1 MTNTWIGRFRPPA
14 TVRVRLTALYGGLF
28 LATATALLVTVDLLL
43 QHVLNRRVNLFLV
56 EYLGSEKPG
65 PGPGGL
71 PTGVPSPL
79 LRPTTKQVAALKKGA
94 AIRGANDLRATVLG
108 YQWVVTGIAIV
119 VLAVVAVAA
128 GWWLAGRV
136 LRPLHRITA
145 TARRLSLSTLNERI
159 ALAGPRDELKELAD
173 TFDAM
178 LGRLE
183 RAVES
188 QRRFIANASHE
199 LRTPLAI
206 QRAAIQIGLADPSP
220 EQVERMRAELLE
232 ANRRSER
239 LIDGLLVLAQGERGL
254 DARLPV
260 RLDEVVQEAA
270 EPVRRTADAAGITV
284 RMRTRPL
291 TVAGD
296 AVLLAQLVTNL
307 LQNAVRYNHPGGEV
321 RVTVDP
327 EHGLTVR
334 NTGPEV
340 PAERVPELFEPF
352 RRLHA
357 PRTGPA
363 DGAGLGLS
371 IVASIARAHDAAVDV
386 RPNPG
391 GGLDVQVRP
400 PGTTPTPGRERS
412 RPGAFDV
419 EFLTP

>member
-1 MTNTWIGRFRPPA
+1 VSARPRLPA

-28 LATATALLVTVDLLL
+28 LLTTTAVLVIVNLLLKRVLDHKVTMIAISSRDAPGVPVAKPPTPEQILMIQRKPLILAPGSPARTAADLRKTVLDYQWGVTV
-43 QHVLNRRVNLFLV
+43 
-56 EYLGSEKPG
+56 
-65 PGPGGL
+65 
-71 PTGVPSPL
+71 
-79 LRPTTKQVAALKKGA
+79 VA
-94 AIRGANDLRATVLG
+94 V
-108 YQWVVTGIAIV
+108 V
-119 VLAVVAVAA
+119 VLACVAVFA

-136 LRPLHRITA
+136 LRPLHHITA
-145 TARRLSLSTLNERI
+145 TARRLSLSNLDERI

-206 QRAAIQIGLADPSP
+206 QRAAIQIGLADASP
-220 EQVERMRAELLE
+220 DQVARMRTELLD

-239 LIDGLLVLAQGERGL
+239 LIDGLLMLARGERGL
-254 DARLPV
+254 DTREPV
-260 RLDEVVQEAA
+260 RLDEVAREAVEPLRAMA
-270 EPVRRTADAAGITV
+270 EAGVITI
-284 RMRTRPL
+284 RLETRPL

-296 AVLLAQLVTNL
+296 ALLLTQLTTNL
-307 LQNAVRYNHPGGEV
+307 VHNAIRYNHPGGEV
-321 RVTVDP
+321 SVGVCEER
-327 EHGLTVR
+327 GLTVR
-334 NTGPEV
+334 NSGPEIPSRQV
-340 PAERVPELFEPF
+340 SELFEPF

-371 IVASIARAHDAAVDV
+371 IVASIAHAHDATLIA

-391 GGLDVQVRP
+391 GGLDIAVRP
-400 PGTTPTPGRERS
+400 H
-412 RPGAFDV
+412 A
-419 EFLTP
+419 LTPALGG

>member
-1 MTNTWIGRFRPPA
+1 MKITRLRRPPA

-28 LATATALLVTVDLLL
+28 LGTATVLLVTVDLLL
-43 QHVLNRRVNLFLV
+43 QHMLSRQVTAFKVQFLT
-56 EYLGSEKPG
+56 PG
-65 PGPGGL
+65 DFGVTRPDGL
-71 PTGVPSPL
+71 PERAPWPPPAG
-79 LRPTTKQVAALKKGA
+79 RPMALVRRGE
-94 AIRGANDLRATVLG
+94 AIRSANDLRTTVLG
-108 YQWVVTGIAIV
+108 YQWVVTGIAVV
-119 VLAVVAVAA
+119 VLTIIAVLA

-145 TARRLSLSTLNERI
+145 TARRLSLANLDERI
-159 ALAGPRDELKELAD
+159 DLTGPRDELKELAD

-206 QRAAIQIGLADPSP
+206 QRAAIQIGLADASP
-220 EQVERMRAELLE
+220 EQVARMRTELLE

-239 LIDGLLVLAQGERGL
+239 LIDGLLTLAQGERGL
-254 DARLPV
+254 DERLPV
-260 RLDEVVQEAA
+260 RLDEIAREVA
-270 EPVRRTADAAGITV
+270 ESLRRTAREAGITI
-284 RMRTRPL
+284 RLDTRPL

-296 AVLLAQLVTNL
+296 AVLLTQLVTNL
-307 LQNAVRYNHPGGEV
+307 LQNAVRYNHEGGEV
-321 RVTVDP
+321 YVGVSP
-327 EHGLTVR
+327 EQGLTVR

-371 IVASIARAHDAAVDV
+371 IVASIAHAHDATLAAH
-386 RPNPG
+386 PNDG
-391 GGLDVQVRP
+391 GGLDVMVRP
-400 PGTTPTPGRERS
+400 P
-412 RPGAFDV
+412 A
-419 EFLTP
+419 LTPLAAQL